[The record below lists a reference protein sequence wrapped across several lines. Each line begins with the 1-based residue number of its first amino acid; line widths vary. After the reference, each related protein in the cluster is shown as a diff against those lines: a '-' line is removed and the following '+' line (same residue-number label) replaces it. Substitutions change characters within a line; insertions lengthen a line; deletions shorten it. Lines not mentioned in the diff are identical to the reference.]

1 MAFAVMREVTMA
13 EFLRIIWRDKILRI
27 ISTKHAVL
35 MNIIE
40 CVETFDGNLY
50 IIL

>member
-1 MAFAVMREVTMA
+1 MAFAVMREITIV
-13 EFLRIIWRDKILRI
+13 EFLRINCRDKILRII

-40 CVETFDGNLY
+40 
-50 IIL
+50 